1 MSWMNAPTYDIER
14 LTGQCAITGQ
24 ALSPGEQYIAAL
36 VEIDPTASDAPADNA
51 GKQATAQNAGLK
63 RIDISIEAW
72 LQGHRPERLFSHWQS
87 TVPQPNEKKKMFVDD
102 AVLMNLLL
110 RLADTDQPQRL
121 AFRFVLTL
129 ILMRKKLLRYEGAQK
144 RNDTTGQ
151 PQEWWTVTPKR
162 GLGVDEEP
170 IEILNPQINDEQI
183 QQVTEQLGQI
193 LESEL

>member
-24 ALSPGEQYIAAL
+24 ALNPGEQYIAAL
-36 VEIDPTASDAPADNA
+36 IEIDPSATEAPAENA
-51 GKQATAQNAGLK
+51 PKQTAAPNSGLK

-72 LQGHRPERLFSHWQS
+72 KQGHRPERLFSHWQS

-102 AVLMNLLL
+102 SVLMNLLL

>member
-24 ALSPGEQYIAAL
+24 ALNPGEQYIAAL
-36 VEIDPTASDAPADNA
+36 VEADPSTTEAPADNTP
-51 GKQATAQNAGLK
+51 KQTAAPNAGLK

-72 LQGHRPERLFSHWQS
+72 QQGHRPERLFSHWQS

-102 AVLMNLLL
+102 SVLMNLLL

-144 RNDTTGQ
+144 RNDTEGQ

>member
-1 MSWMNAPTYDIER
+1 MNWTNAPAYHIER
-14 LTGQCAITGQ
+14 LTGQCAITRQ
-24 ALSPGEQYIAAL
+24 PLNPGDRYIASL
-36 VEIDPTASDAPADNA
+36 VEADPDTVDAAPDSADKQTATP
-51 GKQATAQNAGLK
+51 NAGLK
-63 RIDISIEAW
+63 RVDISIEAW
-72 LQGHRPERLFSHWQS
+72 RQGHRPDRLFSHWEA

-129 ILMRKKLLRYEGAQK
+129 ILMRKKLLRYESAEK
-144 RNDTTGQ
+144 RPDSSGQ
-151 PQEWWTVTPKR
+151 TQEWWTVTPKG

-170 IEILNPQINDEQI
+170 IQVLNPQINDEQI

>member
-36 VEIDPTASDAPADNA
+36 VEADPSVTEAPADNTP
-51 GKQATAQNAGLK
+51 KQTAAPNAGLK

-72 LQGHRPERLFSHWQS
+72 QQGHRPERLFSHWQS

-102 AVLMNLLL
+102 SVLMNLLL

-144 RNDTTGQ
+144 RSDTEGQ